1 MTGALQTRK
10 DIKLATGLLGVLD
23 GCPVVVP
30 SEDGNTYAIQ
40 SASVE
45 ILVGTTPITPVITS
59 PDIPY
64 HYATYL
70 LPDSLPRSLWFL
82 TTRLHMCT

>member
-1 MTGALQTRK
+1 MAFFLFDCTHER
-10 DIKLATGLLGVLD
+10 LATGLLGVLD
-23 GCPVVVP
+23 GCPVGIP

-59 PDIPY
+59 TTLSTCCLI
-64 HYATYL
+64 L
-70 LPDSLPRSLWFL
+70 FL
-82 TTRLHMCT
+82 AAYGF

>member
-59 PDIPY
+59 TTLSTCCLI
-64 HYATYL
+64 L
-70 LPDSLPRSLWFL
+70 FL
-82 TTRLHMCT
+82 AAYGF

>member
-59 PDIPY
+59 LIY
-64 HYATYL
+64 RTTTL
-70 LPDSLPRSLWFL
+70 STCCLILFL
-82 TTRLHMCT
+82 AAYGF